1 MPELS
6 DYHPRRDPHREPYDP
21 KRKWRFRPV
30 GQLVPAPLPGLPIPK
45 TYAAWPV
52 WRDSTTSQV
61 KFQPLP
67 KKQAVQLYHKARR
80 FERQTRQPG
89 RQDGA
94 LGRNGLAVLHALIFD
109 ILNYATGRL
118 DPSYARIAEKACI
131 SLRSV
136 ARGLANLK
144 AAGVLNWLRRCAES
158 WRDGR
163 FCLGQETNAYA
174 VLPATQWRGY
184 YEPPEAPAPQPG
196 TWGDHPP
203 RDIMAEAVADCAA
216 GSTKAAIAALGAA
229 DKYGG
234 DALAGALARLGSAF
248 FRLNP

>member
-1 MPELS
+1 MRSIAYALP
-6 DYHPRRDPHREPYDP
+6 
-21 KRKWRFRPV
+21 
-30 GQLVPAPLPGLPIPK
+30 PLPGFAGPR

-61 KFQPLP
+61 KFQAMP
-67 KKQAVQLYHKARR
+67 KKQAVRLYHKARR

-94 LGRNGLAVLHALIFD
+94 LGRNGLAVLHALLFD

-118 DPSYARIAEKACI
+118 DPSYAKIAKKACI
-131 SLRSV
+131 SVRSV
-136 ARGLANLK
+136 ARGLASLK

-163 FCLGQETNAYA
+163 FCLEQETNAYA
-174 VLPATQWRGY
+174 VLPATQWRGFY
-184 YEPPEAPAPQPG
+184 DLPEAPAPQPG
-196 TWGDHPP
+196 TWADHPP
-203 RDIMAEAVADCAA
+203 RDIMAEAAADCAA

-229 DKYGG
+229 GAYGG
-234 DALAGALARLGSAF
+234 DELAGVLAGLGRALFGLER
-248 FRLNP
+248 